1 MSKNTKVEDL
11 NYYVNWLE
19 RSIIEEHIELYKYSD
34 FKNIQLIGSG
44 AYGNVYRVNRK
55 NSDHSLALKSFNYDK
70 QTLKEVVKELK
81 LHLSVNYH
89 ESIIRLYGI
98 TRVEVDAIQEYS
110 FVLEY
115 ADSGTLNTYLNEHI
129 NELDWNNKYILA
141 SQLASAIEFLHENNI
156 IHRDLHGNNVLIHKK
171 NIKLADFGLS
181 KKITEA
187 SSNTSKIFGMIPY
200 IDPKKLDNPNYK
212 LDKKSDVYSIGV
224 LLWQISSGH
233 KPFYETDYDV
243 SLALSIL
250 NGKREKIID
259 GTPVKYNNLYRECW
273 RDEPN
278 KRPNMQEIVTILK
291 SIISLVENDIIIDN
305 INEKKEIYS
314 MDDCDINS
322 VLSKATV
329 DLNNE
334 LVLVNDKLSI
344 VSSDSINNIDLN
356 NELILSNGEYNIIK
370 YEYER
375 NSLNQNYANSFLSVS
390 SDVTESSVN
399 LINFLDVNRLIAFVI
414 KKHDRGITFYQV
426 QQLIRKQ
433 ILQTNQVTDQLI
445 KWLLKNQD
453 KSQYIWFLGFFYYY
467 NIGVEENASRAFE
480 MFSKAAD
487 DNCPIAQVYLAKCYY
502 DGYGTNLN
510 KNLSFYWYQK
520 SAENGCIIGQLY
532 LGNCYEFGIGTDV
545 NAKKS
550 FHFYKEATK
559 NGNTT
564 AILYLATCYRL
575 GKGVEKNEIKA
586 FKYYEIMANQEISD
600 AQYQLGNCFYYGIG
614 TKIDKIQAKCWYEK
628 ATNNGNIIA
637 KQFYKKCYPLNC
649 KNKINFK
656 KSWPIRI
663 FQCI

>member
-1 MSKNTKVEDL
+1 MSKNTKIEDL

-19 RSIIEEHIELYKYSD
+19 RSIIEKHIELYEYSD

-44 AYGNVYRVNRK
+44 AYGNVYRVNRN
-55 NSDHSLALKSFNYDK
+55 NSDHSFALKSFNYDK

-89 ESIIRLYGI
+89 EKYYTIIWNYKSRSH
-98 TRVEVDAIQEYS
+98 AIQEYS

-129 NELDWNNKYILA
+129 DELDWNNKYNLA

-233 KPFYETDYDV
+233 KPFYEIDYDV

-250 NGKREKIID
+250 N
-259 GTPVKYNNLYRECW
+259 ECW

-278 KRPNMQEIVTILK
+278 KRPNMQEIVTNLK

-370 YEYER
+370 YENER

-467 NIGVEENASRAFE
+467 NIGVEENANRAFE

-510 KNLSFYWYQK
+510 KICHFIGIRSPLK
-520 SAENGCIIGQLY
+520 NGCIIGQLY

-550 FHFYKEATK
+550 FHFYKKQLRMETPLQYY
-559 NGNTT
+559 
-564 AILYLATCYRL
+564 ILQPVYRL

-586 FKYYEIMANQEISD
+586 FKYMKIMANQEISD
-600 AQYQLGNCFYYGIG
+600 AQLPTWQLFLLWN
-614 TKIDKIQAKCWYEK
+614 W
-628 ATNNGNIIA
+628 N
-637 KQFYKKCYPLNC
+637 
-649 KNKINFK
+649 
-656 KSWPIRI
+656 
-663 FQCI
+663 